1 MMTEYIDK
9 SYISLFERSV
19 KTHWNQ
25 KALSDFHCGASYTYA
40 ELAIQIEKI
49 HILFEHDGI
58 KPGDKIALCARN
70 WANWAVAFLA
80 TTTYGAVAVPIL
92 HEFKADQVQN
102 IVNHSDTKLFFV
114 GEKIWTEINP
124 ETMPGV
130 QTFISLIDFNPLHTR
145 NDSLQEV
152 YNNLDRLFAEK
163 FPTFTKDDV
172 KYYRYNPDGNEL
184 FIINYTSGSTGKS
197 KGVMI
202 PIRAIWS
209 NVQFYVDE
217 IGDIVSNGSVVSI
230 LPMAHMY
237 GLAFEVLAPLA
248 LGMHTY
254 FLTRNPS
261 PSMIFKAF
269 AEVKPDFIVSVPLVI
284 EKIMQKTVMP
294 QIEGM
299 KMKIL
304 LKLPVIGQKI
314 KDKIRDKLS
323 EAFGGNFFEIIIGGA
338 AFNKDVEKVLR
349 LINIKYT
356 VGYGATECAPLITYI
371 HYDKTKE
378 GSCGV
383 VVPRMEMKIS
393 SPDPEHIVGEIL
405 CKGDNVMLGYFKN
418 EEETKKALDKDGWY
432 HTGDL
437 GIIDKDGYLFISGR
451 CKNMLLGPSGQNIY
465 PEEIEDKLN
474 SVPVIAE
481 SVVIQSKK
489 DNRLYGLIYLDAD
502 EVKAA
507 NLTEDTLPD
516 ALEAVR
522 KEINQVLPA
531 YEQIAAFKVYDHE
544 FEKTPKHSIKR
555 FLYFDEDV

>member
-1 MMTEYIDK
+1 MTEYKDK
-9 SYISLFERSV
+9 SYISLFEQSV
-19 KTHWNQ
+19 KTHWSQ
-25 KALSDFHCGASYTYA
+25 TALSDFHSITSYTYA

-58 KPGDKIALCARN
+58 KPGDKIAICARN

-114 GEKIWTEINP
+114 GEKIWSEINP
-124 ETMPGV
+124 ESMPGV
-130 QTFISLIDFNPLHTR
+130 QTFINLIDFSPLSTR
-145 NDSLQEV
+145 NASLQDV
-152 YNNLDRLFAEK
+152 YDNIGKLFAGK
-163 FPTFTKDDV
+163 YPSFTADDV
-172 KYYRYNPDGNEL
+172 EYFKYSPDGNDL
-184 FIINYTSGSTGKS
+184 FIINYTSGSTGNS

-209 NVQFYVDE
+209 NIQFYIDE
-217 IGDIVSNGSVVSI
+217 IGDIIAPGSVVSI

-261 PSMIFKAF
+261 PSVIFKAF
-269 AEVKPDFIVSVPLVI
+269 AEVKPTFIVSVPLVI

-294 QIEGM
+294 QLEGI

-304 LKLPVIGQKI
+304 LRLPFIGRII
-314 KDKIRDKLS
+314 KNKIRNQLS
-323 EAFGGNFFEIIIGGA
+323 DAFGGNFFEIIIGGA

-349 LINIKYT
+349 LIHMKYT
-356 VGYGATECAPLITYI
+356 VGYGSTECAPLITYV
-371 HYDKTKE
+371 HYNRTKE

-383 VVPRMEMKIS
+383 VVPRMEMKIDS
-393 SPDPEHIVGEIL
+393 TDPQHVVGEIL

-418 EEETKKALDKDGWY
+418 EEETSKALDKDGWY

-437 GIIDKDGYLFISGR
+437 GIIDNDGYLFISGR
-451 CKNMLLGPSGQNIY
+451 SKNMILGPSGQNIY

-489 DNRLYGLIYLDAD
+489 SGRLYGLIYLDED

-507 NLTEDTLPD
+507 GLTEASLPD

-522 KEINQVLPA
+522 KEINHNLPA
-531 YEQIAAFKVYDHE
+531 YEQIAGFKLYDHE
-544 FEKTPKHSIKR
+544 FEKTPKRSIKR